1 MEYTVEKI
9 IELVNAEL
17 DMGIENGEQLYKYIM
32 FQNDLY
38 VRTYMENSDL
48 IDELIRHKDE
58 LYYYRQRY
66 GKAS

>member
-17 DMGIENGEQLYKYIM
+17 DMGIENGEQLYKFIM

-38 VRTYMENSDL
+38 VRTFMENSDL
-48 IDELIRHKDE
+48 NDELIRHKDE